1 MAQVAD
7 HIVVLYSGE
16 VMEQG
21 SADQII
27 NHPTHAYTKRL
38 MAAVR
43 PIPEAGQGV
52 ELDVHQHHRDVDNI
66 EVKDMTAGYGGIV
79 DGEPVLPILKGHQR
93 QRQKWP
99 RGRRHRRIGLR

>member
-1 MAQVAD
+1 MVAQVAD

-27 NHPTHAYTKRL
+27 NNSQHAYTKRL

-43 PIPEAGQGV
+43 PIPVAGMGV
-52 ELDVHQHHRDVDNI
+52 ESG
-66 EVKDMTAGYGGIV
+66 K
-79 DGEPVLPILKGHQR
+79 
-93 QRQKWP
+93 
-99 RGRRHRRIGLR
+99 